1 MSLEKLVFYL
11 TLSSVFFL
19 LFSNLIAF
27 WFWILPL
34 CLLYAI
40 MREKKDL
47 GAFMLVFGTSVAFL
61 EVAYAFGSSYLILG
75 PFGAIVPGI
84 ETINNT
90 LKILSI
96 MVTSLAIILLF
107 FLRYGSGQAN
117 QTILRTS
124 GIAIAIYL
132 LLYFWLG
139 VYPL

>member
-1 MSLEKLVFYL
+1 M
-11 TLSSVFFL
+11 
-19 LFSNLIAF
+19 LI
-27 WFWILPL
+27 
-34 CLLYAI
+34 
-40 MREKKDL
+40 
-47 GAFMLVFGTSVAFL
+47 FGTSAAFL

-75 PFGAIVPGI
+75 PFGTIVPGI
-84 ETINNT
+84 EAINNT

-124 GIAIAIYL
+124 GIAISIYL